1 MKTAK
6 AEEKRKEE
14 RLILF
19 KQRNKLN
26 FAILRWNLINFH
38 VHART
43 NATQKKN
50 TNQTQIHFLNQ
61 LERSKNFKIDP
72 SLSLS

>member
-26 FAILRWNLINFH
+26 FAILR
-38 VHART
+38 
-43 NATQKKN
+43 
-50 TNQTQIHFLNQ
+50 
-61 LERSKNFKIDP
+61 
-72 SLSLS
+72 